1 MVKEKR
7 KRIIAIILT
16 IIILT
21 IIFAPV
27 SIGVWLSSLA
37 IGWKGFWLSVIFMT
51 YFSCMQFFVDLVDDL
66 LF

>member
-7 KRIIAIILT
+7 ERIIAIILT

-21 IIFAPV
+21 IIFTPV

-37 IGWKGFWLSVIFMT
+37 IGWKGFWLSVILMT
-51 YFSCMQFFVDLVDDL
+51 YFSCMPFFVDLVDNL